1 VAAHN
6 AQRHGVAGKIEFL
19 QGDLLSTLPQQQRFD
34 FVVSNPPYVSSDEMT
49 ALARDVRQFE
59 PREALE
65 AGPRG
70 SEVIERLIP
79 QAAQQLVRGGW
90 LLLEISPQLDSVVR
104 QLVENDSRL
113 ELFPT
118 VKDLAGL
125 ARVVQ
130 ARKK

>member
-1 VAAHN
+1 MQYSPLTILPTAVATC
-6 AQRHGVAGKIEFL
+6 RHGQRCGEGEVKSG
-19 QGDLLSTLPQQQRFD
+19 GDLLSTLPPQRRFD

-90 LLLEISPQLDSVVR
+90 LLLEISHGSHEVVDR
-104 QLVENDSRL
+104 QIAEFARQVNEPD
-113 ELFPT
+113 
-118 VKDLAGL
+118 AG
-125 ARVVQ
+125 
-130 ARKK
+130 